1 MNFEVMAFGTIGKGG
16 TKTMKLKYV
25 NDTDHDMQLMFV
37 VIGGNTDIKFT
48 SPRMVKAREE
58 GVMPVEYQ
66 YSGRF
71 PAVTRVYPVIN
82 GRALMKPL
90 KITCTNPVD

>member
-1 MNFEVMAFGTIGKGG
+1 MTLVAVLRHLGESYQQEHRKD
-16 TKTMKLKYV
+16 
-25 NDTDHDMQLMFV
+25 NDTDNDIQLMFV
-37 VIGGNTDIKFT
+37 VIGGNTDLKFT
-48 SPRMVKAREE
+48 SPCQVKAREE

-66 YSGRF
+66 YSGSF
-71 PAVTRVYPVIN
+71 PTETRVYPVIN

>member
-1 MNFEVMAFGTIGKGG
+1 MNFEVMAFGTIVKGG

-25 NDTDHDMQLMFV
+25 NDTDNDIQLMFV
-37 VIGGNTDIKFT
+37 VIGGNTDLKFT
-48 SPRMVKAREE
+48 SPRQVKAREE

-66 YSGRF
+66 YSGSF
-71 PAVTRVYPVIN
+71 PTETRVYPVIN

-90 KITCTNPVD
+90 KITCPNPVD

>member
-1 MNFEVMAFGTIGKGG
+1 MGISVSFAILINRFSDP
-16 TKTMKLKYV
+16 L
-25 NDTDHDMQLMFV
+25 L
-37 VIGGNTDIKFT
+37 
-48 SPRMVKAREE
+48 PRQVKAREE

-66 YSGRF
+66 YSGSF
-71 PAVTRVYPVIN
+71 PTETRVYPVIN

>member
-1 MNFEVMAFGTIGKGG
+1 M
-16 TKTMKLKYV
+16 KYV

-71 PAVTRVYPVIN
+71 P
-82 GRALMKPL
+82 GH
-90 KITCTNPVD
+90 